1 LLSKE
6 GKNYCDAVLN
16 ELEKN
21 TIYIHRMQLWLAIAL
36 PAYADLEWQCSMTEL
51 AIEQN
56 PTHGFTA
63 PSEGGEVQAGN
74 PLPIGGA
81 HQYGDGV
88 NFVLF
93 SRHATRIRLEFY
105 RNASDSSPSKII
117 DLDPARHRT
126 GDVWHVWV
134 RGIPSGQ
141 LYGYRIE
148 GPYQPEEGH
157 RFNPHKLLLDP
168 FARALACVEDWDF
181 SAARGYDSSSS
192 LTDLSISTVDNA
204 GTTPKCI
211 FTNDHFDWEM
221 DSPPKHS
228 ASDTVIYET
237 HVRGLT
243 IHPSSGVAHPGTFT
257 GLTEKIPYLQDLGV
271 TAIELMPVLEFNEN
285 ESIRLNP
292 VTGEKLKN
300 YWGYNPV
307 AYFAPKESYSID
319 GSHRRQTVEFRE
331 MVKAFHRAGIEV
343 ILDIVL
349 NHTAEGNE
357 TGPTISL
364 RGIENSI
371 FYMLQENGR
380 RYYKDFTGVGNTL
393 NANHPIVRQFV
404 MLVLRH
410 WVMHMHVDGFRFDL
424 ASVLGRDEHG
434 NILRNAPL
442 LEEIAEDPILRDVKL
457 IAEAWDAGGAYQVGS
472 FSTQRW
478 TEWNG
483 RFRDDVRR
491 FWIGDAGMMGSFAS
505 RICGSSDLYQAS
517 GKGPASSL
525 NFVTSHDGFTLN
537 DLVSYKQKHNDENG
551 EYGRDGIDA
560 NYSDNCGAEGP
571 SDDAVVEGMRNR
583 LIKTFLLTL
592 FISRG
597 VPMLLGGDEFRR
609 TQRGNNNAY
618 CQDNAVSW
626 FDWSLVEKH
635 KEIRR
640 FTRGMIAFRRTHSV
654 LRREVFYT
662 DADIKWF
669 APNGATPDWM
679 DQRQKSFACLILGNG
694 EPDLL
699 LMFNADTRSVDFS
712 IPALPASKIWRL
724 AVDTSR
730 TAPDDLYETG
740 NEPSMQGQISFR
752 VEPRSSAILLTDG

>member
-1 LLSKE
+1 MA
-6 GKNYCDAVLN
+6 DAAIKQN
-16 ELEKN
+16 ASDTLE
-21 TIYIHRMQLWLAIAL
+21 
-36 PAYADLEWQCSMTEL
+36 
-51 AIEQN
+51 
-56 PTHGFTA
+56 A
-63 PSEGGEVQAGN
+63 PFEEGEVQAGN

-81 HQYGDGV
+81 HQQGRGV

-93 SRHATRIRLEFY
+93 SRHATGVRLEFY
-105 RNASDSSPSKII
+105 QNSADSSPSRII
-117 DLDPARHRT
+117 DLDPVRHRT

-134 RGIPSGQ
+134 RGIPAGQ
-141 LYGYRIE
+141 LYSYRVE
-148 GPYQPEEGH
+148 GPYLPEEGH

-168 FARALACVEDWDF
+168 YARAIAGIENWDF
-181 SAARGYDSSSS
+181 VAARGYDSSSS

-211 FTNDHFDWEM
+211 FTHDLFDWGM

-237 HVRGLT
+237 HVRGFT
-243 IHPSSGVAHPGTFT
+243 IHPSSGVAHPGTFA

-271 TAIELMPVLEFNEN
+271 TAIELMPVLDFNEN
-285 ESIRLNP
+285 EFNRLNP
-292 VTGEKLKN
+292 ITGERLKN
-300 YWGYNPV
+300 YWGYDPV
-307 AYFAPKESYSID
+307 AFFAPKQSYSTGGPHGQQI
-319 GSHRRQTVEFRE
+319 HEFRG

-349 NHTAEGNE
+349 NHTAESDE
-357 TGPTISL
+357 LGPTISL

-380 RYYKDFTGVGNTL
+380 RYYKNFSGVGNTL
-393 NANHPIVRQFV
+393 NANHPVVREFV
-404 MLVLRH
+404 RSVLRY

-442 LEEIAEDPILRDVKL
+442 LEGIAEDPILRDVKI

-472 FSTQRW
+472 FSTRRW

-491 FWIGDAGMMGSFAS
+491 FWVGDAGMMGSFSS
-505 RICGSSDLYQAS
+505 RICGSSDLYRSS

-525 NFVTSHDGFTLN
+525 NFVTCHDGFTLN

-551 EYGRDGIDA
+551 EFGRDGNDA
-560 NYSDNCGAEGP
+560 NYSDNCGVEGP
-571 SDDAVVEGMRNR
+571 SQDPGVEGMRNR
-583 LIKTFLLTL
+583 MIKNFLLTL

-618 CQDNAVSW
+618 CQDNEVSW

-635 KEIRR
+635 KEIQR
-640 FTRGMIAFRRTHSV
+640 FTRGMIAFRRAHSV
-654 LRREVFYT
+654 LRREEFYT
-662 DADIKWF
+662 DADIKWL
-669 APNGATPDWM
+669 APNGATPDWG
-679 DQRQKSFACLILGNG
+679 DQRQKSFACLILGQAQ
-694 EPDLL
+694 PDLF
-699 LMFNADTRSVDFS
+699 LMFNADTRSVDFA

-730 TAPDDLYETG
+730 SAPDDLFEAG
-740 NEPSMQGQISFR
+740 KELSMQGQISFR
-752 VEPRSSAILLTDG
+752 VEPRSSAILLVDDGEVPSEN